1 VILWSRGRDSLESWP
16 STLDPR
22 LPALSL
28 MWWQN
33 RTAGESKAWDENIEE
48 LGSPVHTT
56 TKICFAVST
65 LCRGDWGGNSS
76 GDDAGELGA
85 GRRLGEMRLVRPE
98 RARDGRGLGEMRLAR
113 PERAR
118 AGCRLGEMRLERPES
133 EGRPQVGR
141 EAPCEA
147 GERGTTVRWGKRRLA
162 AATTPG
168 SPEPPAGWGRGARPP
183 TRRRLVRSE

>member
-1 VILWSRGRDSLESWP
+1 VILRSRGRDYLEPWP

-33 RTAGESKAWDENIEE
+33 RTAGELKAWDENREE

-76 GDDAGELGA
+76 GDDARELGA
-85 GRRLGEMRLVRPE
+85 GRRLGEMRL
-98 RARDGRGLGEMRLAR
+98 
-113 PERAR
+113 AR
-118 AGCRLGEMRLERPES
+118 AGCRLGEMRLVRPKS
-133 EGRPQVGR
+133 EGRLQVGL

-147 GERGTTVRWGKRRLA
+147 GERGTTVHWGKRRLA

-183 TRRRLVRSE
+183 ARRRLVRPE